1 MHPLYGSKKEREKRS
16 MKKVITVI
24 IAVVLVAAAITGYC
38 VWSFN
43 SKYISKKEALG
54 IAVADAGVSMT
65 EVTDTDIE
73 FEKEHG
79 IARYE
84 VDFEVGFTEYKYL
97 LDPATGEIIDKRTEI
112 D

>member
-1 MHPLYGSKKEREKRS
+1 
-16 MKKVITVI
+16 
-24 IAVVLVAAAITGYC
+24 
-38 VWSFN
+38 
-43 SKYISKKEALG
+43 
-54 IAVADAGVSMT
+54 MT
-65 EVTDTDIE
+65 EITDTDVE

-84 VDFEVGFTEYKYL
+84 VNFEVGFTEYKYL

>member
-1 MHPLYGSKKEREKRS
+1 
-16 MKKVITVI
+16 MKKVII
-24 IAVVLVAAAITGYC
+24 IIVAVLLLAAAITGFF
-38 VWSFN
+38 VWRHN
-43 SKYISKKEALG
+43 SQYISKKEALD
-54 IAVADAGVSMT
+54 IAVKDSGVDAIQI
-65 EVTDTDIE
+65 TDTDVE

-97 LDPATGEIIDKRTEI
+97 LDPVTGEIIDKATDR

>member
-1 MHPLYGSKKEREKRS
+1 MEVKRKEKEKYEKSCHDHCRCC
-16 MKKVITVI
+16 
-24 IAVVLVAAAITGYC
+24 ACCRRNHRVLC

-65 EVTDTDIE
+65 EVTDTDVE